1 MDRLWAPWRSK
12 YIESFSN
19 ENPDEKKEC
28 LFCEK
33 AASTEDEKNL
43 VLYRGKHCYIIM
55 NLFPY
60 NSGHIMVVPYKHT
73 PNFSDLSDDEMGDVM
88 RLIKRGISAL
98 EIALKPHGF
107 NIGANLGKVSGAGI
121 ADHIHFHI
129 VPRWNGDTNFMPV
142 ISETKVISEFLS
154 DTYRKIK
161 DALSS
166 ASCFLTPIIRL
177 NNVPPCSSSASG
189 IKP

>member
-1 MDRLWAPWRSK
+1 MTELKNKFDFSMDRLWAPWRAK

-19 ENPDEKKEC
+19 EESKGKEC

-33 AASTEDEKNL
+33 AKSNDDEKNL
-43 VLYRGKHCYIIM
+43 VLFRGETCYIIM

-73 PNFSDLSDDEMGDVM
+73 SSFSSLTEEEMLELMKV
-88 RLIKRGISAL
+88 IKKGISAL

-107 NIGANLGKVSGAGI
+107 NIGVNLGRVSGAGI
-121 ADHIHFHI
+121 EDHIHFHI

-142 ISETKVISEFLS
+142 ISETKVISELLS
-154 DTYRKIK
+154 DTYKKIK
-161 DALSS
+161 SALEKVSD
-166 ASCFLTPIIRL
+166 
-177 NNVPPCSSSASG
+177 
-189 IKP
+189 

>member
-1 MDRLWAPWRSK
+1 MDRLWAPWRAK

-19 ENPDEKKEC
+19 EESKEKEC

-33 AASTEDEKNL
+33 AKSNDDEKNL
-43 VLYRGKHCYIIM
+43 VLFRGETCYIIM

-73 PNFSDLSDDEMGDVM
+73 SSFSSLTEEEMLELMKV
-88 RLIKRGISAL
+88 IKKGISAL

-107 NIGANLGKVSGAGI
+107 NIGVNLGRVSGAGI
-121 ADHIHFHI
+121 EDHIHFHI

-142 ISETKVISEFLS
+142 ISETKVISELLS
-154 DTYRKIK
+154 DTYKKIK
-161 DALSS
+161 SALEKVSD
-166 ASCFLTPIIRL
+166 
-177 NNVPPCSSSASG
+177 
-189 IKP
+189 

>member
-19 ENPDEKKEC
+19 ENPNEKKEC

-33 AASTEDEKNL
+33 ANSTDDEKNL
-43 VLYRGKHCYIIM
+43 ILLRGEHCYIIM

-73 PNFSDLSDDEMGDVM
+73 PNFPDLSNDEMLDIM
-88 RLIKRGISAL
+88 KLIKKGISAL

-107 NIGANLGKVSGAGI
+107 NIGANLGRVSGAGV
-121 ADHIHFHI
+121 AEHLHFHI

-142 ISETKVISEFLS
+142 ISETKVISELLS

-161 DALSS
+161 DALS
-166 ASCFLTPIIRL
+166 R
-177 NNVPPCSSSASG
+177 VQD
-189 IKP
+189 

>member
-43 VLYRGKHCYIIM
+43 ILYRSKHCYIIM

-73 PNFSDLSDDEMGDVM
+73 PNFSDLSDDEMVDIM
-88 RLIKRGISAL
+88 KIIKRGISAL

-161 DALSS
+161 DALSKVS
-166 ASCFLTPIIRL
+166 D
-177 NNVPPCSSSASG
+177 
-189 IKP
+189 